1 MQERQRKVPVLI
13 PLNLDGYLFSGKWK
27 NGKGTQV
34 LQRLAADFTGWEKDN
49 QTFQPGCSQ
58 PQKIPPRG
66 LAPSDS
72 PAQPSPQFVKAKR
85 EKHQVIPPAS
95 RNPRLRTCPTGWLKT
110 RHDER
115 AYLR

>member
-1 MQERQRKVPVLI
+1 MVYGIDL
-13 PLNLDGYLFSGKWK
+13 GKK
-27 NGKGTQV
+27 FLTV
-34 LQRLAADFTGWEKDN
+34 
-49 QTFQPGCSQ
+49 
-58 PQKIPPRG
+58 
-66 LAPSDS
+66 PSDS